1 MLITR
6 SLQLFNPFSSDCSL
20 IYFCTYDGAC
30 LLESSDHQYRCSKRV
45 ARLCSTVPP
54 ALKHDMIGVSYTI
67 KLVSYSFKR
76 LAHAS
81 FNLKLGL
88 KGFKKQKNWFWDFT
102 YERAFFSPALLTL
115 KGVLLI
121 ILIVYMQVGWSANLK
136 TDYMTGLGE
145 KIFTWSKQKWTSQVG
160 LS

>member
-1 MLITR
+1 MRVERVSKILWENRYHVTNFRENHVVCSKFQSNPLIYHIEIESHAIYHKQFKATKASFGSFTMLITR

-88 KGFKKQKNWFWDFT
+88 KGFKK
-102 YERAFFSPALLTL
+102 
-115 KGVLLI
+115 
-121 ILIVYMQVGWSANLK
+121 
-136 TDYMTGLGE
+136 
-145 KIFTWSKQKWTSQVG
+145 
-160 LS
+160 